1 MIILLLLNSVIASKP
16 EVKLNVE
23 NNQHAYFTAIVDQ
36 TKILYE
42 DPSCF
47 QIVLWK
53 RTSSDSHKYKFTDQD
68 YDIIEQEEHRLQGMP
83 GCVPIQK
90 SFHISQHLRMGLPS
104 NDQIFY
110 TDLIVLQNRALIIR
124 NDFTLQE
131 VNVAHSQFT
140 KTITQQKLKIPHSDI
155 SHPIFLWNS
164 HNKRVYIISEN
175 GGVSIPDW
183 ISIGENTFFTSPE
196 PFKQRRIVY
205 DAYLKDNAI
214 YVACGN
220 EGVDV
225 YNYQD
230 GRLMYLKNIDRIE
243 EKHLIVKDI
252 SGDEENIYIL
262 DHSQGLLICDY
273 DFKFKFR
280 VPILMGSD
288 FSHYKNTFF
297 VIAESQRRQDYALEI
312 FLNFTDNSY
321 YLNHYYIDEMQF
333 YDVKV
338 YEKYAVLIGYEA
350 HKIIQHSIFSQFI
363 KFSSNNYFEF
373 PQMLQLKLWN
383 DSFVGLSKRE
393 LRLLSIDQLAARIEC
408 ESQEH
413 FQESYLVAQYFLNSS
428 SPFIATKSQQVFS
441 IVFQDTSVLSRK
453 NVTLFGIAL
462 FLIFLCLS
470 LAVLGIAC
478 FKRLRDRITKLED
491 DKKALTQQA
500 DQDKED
506 GPGQEL
512 SAI

>member
-16 EVKLNVE
+16 EVKLNVQ
-23 NNQHAYFTAIVDQ
+23 NNKQIQFTAIVDQ

-53 RTSSDSHKYKFTDQD
+53 RSAKDSHKYKFTDQD
-68 YDIIEQEEHRLQGMP
+68 YDLLVQEEHKLQGISE
-83 GCVPIQK
+83 CVPIQK
-90 SFHISQHLRMGLPS
+90 QFLIQQHLRMGLPS
-104 NDQIFY
+104 NEKIFY
-110 TDLIVLQNRALIIR
+110 TDLIILQNRALIIR

-131 VNVAHSQFT
+131 VNIAHSQFT
-140 KTITQQKLKIPHSDI
+140 KTVTQQKLKIPHSDI
-155 SHPIFLWNS
+155 SHPIFLWNN

-183 ISIGENTFFTSPE
+183 ISIGENTFFINSE
-196 PFKQRRIVY
+196 PFKQRKIVY
-205 DAYLKDNAI
+205 DAYLKDNTI
-214 YVACGN
+214 YVACGY

-230 GRLMYLKNIDRIE
+230 GQLKYFKNIARID
-243 EKHLIVKDI
+243 EKYLNAKDI
-252 SGDEENIYIL
+252 SGDDENIYIL
-262 DHSQGLLICDY
+262 DHYQGLLICDY
-273 DFKFKFR
+273 DFQIKFR

-321 YLNHYYIDEMQF
+321 YFNHYYIDEMQF

-338 YEKYAVLIGYEA
+338 YENYTILIGYEA

-363 KFSSNNYFEF
+363 KFSSNNFFEF
-373 PQMLQLKLWN
+373 PQMLQLKQWN
-383 DSFVGLSKRE
+383 DSIVGLSKRE
-393 LRLLSIDQLAARIEC
+393 LRLLQINQLSAHIEC
-408 ESQEH
+408 ESQEY
-413 FQESYLVAQYFLNSS
+413 FSESFLVASYFLNSS
-428 SPFIATKSQQVFS
+428 SPFIATKFNQVFQ
-441 IVFQDTSVLSRK
+441 IIFQDTKVLSKK
-453 NVTLFGIAL
+453 NLTLFGIAL
-462 FLIFLCLS
+462 FLIFLIFWLVLLS
-470 LAVLGIAC
+470 IAC
-478 FKRLRDRITKLED
+478 FKRLRNRIIKLED
-491 DKKALTQQA
+491 DKRALTKQV
-500 DQDKED
+500 DMDKDD